1 MRFLVEL
8 SLYTIL
14 DMSNPAPQ
22 KRKRAYRHRVK
33 CSECKKEIVAEYQD
47 AHARTKHVG
56 KKVKFSISRAP
67 NQSQLGFTGGDETIT
82 NMVKCSRVDTEN
94 VGSDLQND
102 SSTDIVVDSSDT
114 AVDKSEMEA
123 MQVNNGA
130 HCTPAT
136 SEFMDVGVTD
146 ESEIMDKGNSNKSE
160 IMDMES
166 IDNGADNGTS
176 VREAREIVD
185 NGANSDIVHNTNRDM
200 SISVV
205 IDKSVPEKSPMSA
218 ITDNN
223 APDKSD
229 IVDGAHNS
237 SLDTNLCSSTCQT
250 SSDIDE
256 SPQQPILKHYN
267 PKKFG
272 SESFSRDFNPVW
284 YKRYPWLSYD
294 FETKKACCY
303 PCQKYLNAHDF
314 TFDNWKKPER
324 LTKHHKSDNHQTA
337 MAKWID
343 SRANKKRNTSILS
356 KLQESHKHDVQ
367 ENREYLKVI
376 IECLMFTAQQ
386 NIAQRGHDEQRDDL
400 SNSSDVNRGN
410 FLELIHLRCKD
421 IAWLK
426 DKLYSQLQK
435 HAQWTSP
442 VIQNEL
448 LQIIAD
454 LIRERIT
461 NDVRASGWY
470 GIILD
475 ETSDISRTEQVSL
488 CLSFALNGTKKEAF
502 IGFYSTKSTEGE
514 VLYELVKSSITEL
527 NLDLKN
533 IVGKAFDG
541 AANMNGVHKGLS
553 TRMKEC
559 SPFGIYVHCY
569 GHVLNLALQDT
580 MTQTEPL
587 RNALGTI
594 QALHNFLEA
603 SPKRHALFSDTEVQ
617 GEDLKLTLKSLS
629 TTRWSC
635 RWEAV
640 KAVYGQMER
649 IVKALLTLS
658 SDKDPK
664 TYSESRALL
673 TAICDWEFI
682 FGLCLLKVIL
692 SNTCSLSR
700 YLQGKTVDVI
710 SARRNADMTI
720 QTLRQCRN
728 EESFNSVWQIASAMG
743 LKIKKWLTNSQFELR
758 EARAPRQTPSRRLQA
773 LVGEHGQRQTQLTP
787 ESYHRINTYYASI
800 DKVLSELELRFRGND
815 QEILCAL
822 GNICNS
828 ETPDKESF
836 SRIAKFYNIDGEI
849 LEAEQKMYASF
860 RRVRGLGYMTVS
872 EILETMHENDLFDI
886 FPEFSKVVHILAVIP
901 ATSCS
906 AERSFSALRR
916 LKTYLRSTMGQ
927 QRVSNIALINI
938 ERAYANSVVS
948 NDMDH
953 IIDIFGRRNGS

>member
-1 MRFLVEL
+1 
-8 SLYTIL
+8 
-14 DMSNPAPQ
+14 MSNPAPQ
-22 KRKRAYRHRVK
+22 KRKRAYRHRVT
-33 CSECKKEIVAEYQD
+33 CSECKKDIVAEYQD
-47 AHARTKHVG
+47 AHARTKHIG
-56 KKVKFSISRAP
+56 KRVKFTVSRAP
-67 NQSQLGFTGGDETIT
+67 NQSQLGFTGGDETI
-82 NMVKCSRVDTEN
+82 NMLKYSKIDAED

-102 SSTDIVVDSSDT
+102 NSTDIVDSLDT
-114 AVDKSEMEA
+114 APDKSEIEMI
-123 MQVNNGA
+123 QVNNGVRRA
-130 HCTPAT
+130 PAT
-136 SEFMDVGVTD
+136 SEFMDVGVID
-146 ESEIMDKGNSNKSE
+146 ESEIMDKGNSDKAE
-160 IMDMES
+160 IMAMENIHNS
-166 IDNGADNGTS
+166 ADNGASAPDTT
-176 VREAREIVD
+176 EIVD
-185 NGANSDIVHNTNRDM
+185 NGANSEIVHSADRDM

-205 IDKSVPEKSPMSA
+205 IDNSDLEKSLKSVIM
-218 ITDNN
+218 DNG
-223 APDKSD
+223 APDKTD
-229 IVDGAHNS
+229 TVDGAHNS
-237 SLDTNLCSSTCQT
+237 SLDTNVYSGTCQK

-256 SPQQPILKHYN
+256 GPQQPILKCYD

-272 SESFSRDFNPVW
+272 SESFSRDFNPAW
-284 YKRYPWLSYD
+284 YKRYPWLSYNC
-294 FETKKACCY
+294 ETKTACCY

-314 TFDNWKKPER
+314 TFDNWKKIER
-324 LTKHHKSDNHQTA
+324 LTKHHKSENHQTA

-343 SRANKKRNTSILS
+343 SRANKKKNTSILS
-356 KLQESHKHDVQ
+356 KLQESHKQYVK
-367 ENREYLKVI
+367 ENRDYFKVI

-386 NIAQRGHDEQRDDL
+386 NIAQRGHDEQRDSL

-410 FLELIHLRCKD
+410 FLELIHLQCKD

-426 DKLYSQLQK
+426 DKLESQLQK

-461 NDVRASGWY
+461 NDVRTSGWY

-514 VLYELVKSSITEL
+514 VLYELVKSAITEL

-553 TRMKEC
+553 TRMEEC
-559 SPFGIYVHCY
+559 SPLGIYVHCY

-580 MTQTEPL
+580 MTQIEPL

-594 QALHNFLEA
+594 QALYNFLEA

-635 RWEAV
+635 RWEAA
-640 KAVYGQMER
+640 KAVHGQMER

-673 TAICDWEFI
+673 TAICDLEFV
-682 FGLCLLKVIL
+682 FGLCVLKVIL
-692 SNTCSLSR
+692 SNTNSLCR

-710 SARRNADMTI
+710 SARRNADLTI
-720 QTLRQCRN
+720 QTLRQCRS
-728 EESFNSVWQIASAMG
+728 EESFKSVWQLASAMG
-743 LKIKKWLTNSQFELR
+743 LKMKNWLTNSQFELR

-773 LVGEHGQRQTQLTP
+773 LVGEHAQRQTQLTP
-787 ESYHRINTYYASI
+787 ESHHRINTYYASI
-800 DKVLSELELRFRGND
+800 DKVLSELELRFSGND
-815 QEILCAL
+815 QEILCDL
-822 GNICNS
+822 GNICQS
-828 ETPDKESF
+828 EAPDKESF
-836 SRIAKFYNIDGEI
+836 
-849 LEAEQKMYASF
+849 L
-860 RRVRGLGYMTVS
+860 
-872 EILETMHENDLFDI
+872 
-886 FPEFSKVVHILAVIP
+886 P
-901 ATSCS
+901 SC
-906 AERSFSALRR
+906 
-916 LKTYLRSTMGQ
+916 
-927 QRVSNIALINI
+927 
-938 ERAYANSVVS
+938 
-948 NDMDH
+948 
-953 IIDIFGRRNGS
+953 

>member
-1 MRFLVEL
+1 
-8 SLYTIL
+8 
-14 DMSNPAPQ
+14 MSNPAPQ
-22 KRKRAYRHRVK
+22 KRKRAYRHRVT
-33 CSECKKEIVAEYQD
+33 CSECKKDIVAEYQD
-47 AHARTKHVG
+47 AHARTKHIG
-56 KKVKFSISRAP
+56 KRVKFTVSRAP
-67 NQSQLGFTGGDETIT
+67 NQSQLGFTGGDETI
-82 NMVKCSRVDTEN
+82 NMLKYSKIDAED

-102 SSTDIVVDSSDT
+102 NSTDIVDSLDT
-114 AVDKSEMEA
+114 APDKSEIEMI
-123 MQVNNGA
+123 QVNNGVRRA
-130 HCTPAT
+130 PAT
-136 SEFMDVGVTD
+136 SEFMDVGVID
-146 ESEIMDKGNSNKSE
+146 ESEIMDKGNSDKAE
-160 IMDMES
+160 IMAMENIHNS
-166 IDNGADNGTS
+166 ADNGASAPDTT
-176 VREAREIVD
+176 EIVD
-185 NGANSDIVHNTNRDM
+185 NGANSEIVHSADRDM

-205 IDKSVPEKSPMSA
+205 IDNSDLEKSLKSVIM
-218 ITDNN
+218 DNG
-223 APDKSD
+223 APDKTD
-229 IVDGAHNS
+229 TVDGAHNS
-237 SLDTNLCSSTCQT
+237 SLDTNVYSGTCQK

-256 SPQQPILKHYN
+256 GPQQPILKCYD

-272 SESFSRDFNPVW
+272 SESFSRDFNPAW
-284 YKRYPWLSYD
+284 YKRYPWLSYNW
-294 FETKKACCY
+294 ETKTACCY

-314 TFDNWKKPER
+314 TFDNWKKIER
-324 LTKHHKSDNHQTA
+324 LTKHHKSENHQTA

-343 SRANKKRNTSILS
+343 SRANKKKNTSILS
-356 KLQESHKHDVQ
+356 KLQESHKQYVK
-367 ENREYLKVI
+367 ENRDYFKVI

-386 NIAQRGHDEQRDDL
+386 NIAQRDHDEQRDSL

-426 DKLYSQLQK
+426 DKLESQLQK

-461 NDVRASGWY
+461 NDVRTSGWY

-475 ETSDISRTEQVSL
+475 ETSDISRSEQVSL

-514 VLYELVKSSITEL
+514 VLYELVKSAITEL

-553 TRMKEC
+553 TRMEEC
-559 SPFGIYVHCY
+559 SPLGIYVHCY

-580 MTQTEPL
+580 MTQIEPL

-594 QALHNFLEA
+594 QALYNFLEA

-635 RWEAV
+635 RWEAA
-640 KAVYGQMER
+640 KAVHGQMER

-673 TAICDWEFI
+673 TAICDLEFV
-682 FGLCLLKVIL
+682 FGLCVLKVIL
-692 SNTCSLSR
+692 SNTNSLCR

-710 SARRNADMTI
+710 SARRNADLTI
-720 QTLRQCRN
+720 QTLRQCRS
-728 EESFNSVWQIASAMG
+728 EESFKSVWQLASAMG
-743 LKIKKWLTNSQFELR
+743 LKMKNWLTNSQFELR

-773 LVGEHGQRQTQLTP
+773 LVGEHAQRQTQLTP
-787 ESYHRINTYYASI
+787 ESHHRINTYYASI
-800 DKVLSELELRFRGND
+800 DKVLSELELRFSGND
-815 QEILCAL
+815 QEILCDL
-822 GNICNS
+822 GNICQS
-828 ETPDKESF
+828 EAPDKESF
-836 SRIAKFYNIDGEI
+836 
-849 LEAEQKMYASF
+849 L
-860 RRVRGLGYMTVS
+860 
-872 EILETMHENDLFDI
+872 
-886 FPEFSKVVHILAVIP
+886 P
-901 ATSCS
+901 SC
-906 AERSFSALRR
+906 
-916 LKTYLRSTMGQ
+916 
-927 QRVSNIALINI
+927 
-938 ERAYANSVVS
+938 
-948 NDMDH
+948 
-953 IIDIFGRRNGS
+953 

>member
-1 MRFLVEL
+1 
-8 SLYTIL
+8 
-14 DMSNPAPQ
+14 MSNPAPQ
-22 KRKRAYRHRVK
+22 KRKRAYRHRIT
-33 CSECKKEIVAEYQD
+33 CSECKKDIVAEYQD
-47 AHARTKHVG
+47 ARARTKHIG
-56 KKVKFSISRAP
+56 KRVKFTVSRAP
-67 NQSQLGFTGGDETIT
+67 NQSQLGFTGGDETI
-82 NMVKCSRVDTEN
+82 NMLKYSKIDAED

-102 SSTDIVVDSSDT
+102 NSTDIVDSLDT
-114 AVDKSEMEA
+114 APDKSEIEMI
-123 MQVNNGA
+123 QVNNGVRRA
-130 HCTPAT
+130 PAT
-136 SEFMDVGVTD
+136 SEFMDVGVID
-146 ESEIMDKGNSNKSE
+146 ESEIMDKGNSDKAE
-160 IMDMES
+160 IMAMENIHNS
-166 IDNGADNGTS
+166 ADNGASAPDTT
-176 VREAREIVD
+176 EIVD
-185 NGANSDIVHNTNRDM
+185 NGANSEIVHSADRDM

-205 IDKSVPEKSPMSA
+205 IDNSDLEKSLKSVIM
-218 ITDNN
+218 DNG
-223 APDKSD
+223 APDKTD
-229 IVDGAHNS
+229 TVDGAHNS
-237 SLDTNLCSSTCQT
+237 SLDTNVYSGTCQK

-256 SPQQPILKHYN
+256 GPQQPILKCYD

-272 SESFSRDFNPVW
+272 SESFSRDFNPAW
-284 YKRYPWLSYD
+284 YKRYPWLSYNNC
-294 FETKKACCY
+294 ETKTACCY

-314 TFDNWKKPER
+314 TFDNWKKIER
-324 LTKHHKSDNHQTA
+324 LTKHHKSENHQTA

-343 SRANKKRNTSILS
+343 SRANKKKNTSILS
-356 KLQESHKHDVQ
+356 KLQESHKQYVK
-367 ENREYLKVI
+367 ENRDYFKVI

-386 NIAQRGHDEQRDDL
+386 NIAQRDHDEQRDSL

-426 DKLYSQLQK
+426 DKLESQLQK

-461 NDVRASGWY
+461 NDVRTSGWY

-475 ETSDISRTEQVSL
+475 ETSDISRSEQVSL

-514 VLYELVKSSITEL
+514 VLYELVKSAITEL

-553 TRMKEC
+553 TRMEEC
-559 SPFGIYVHCY
+559 SPLGIYVHCY

-580 MTQTEPL
+580 MTQIEPL

-594 QALHNFLEA
+594 QALYNFLEA

-635 RWEAV
+635 RWEAA
-640 KAVYGQMER
+640 KAVHGQMER

-673 TAICDWEFI
+673 TAICDLEFV
-682 FGLCLLKVIL
+682 FGLCVLKVIL
-692 SNTCSLSR
+692 SNTNSLCR

-710 SARRNADMTI
+710 SARRNADLTI
-720 QTLRQCRN
+720 QTLRQCRS
-728 EESFNSVWQIASAMG
+728 EESFKSVWQLASAMG
-743 LKIKKWLTNSQFELR
+743 LKMKNWLTNSQFELR

-773 LVGEHGQRQTQLTP
+773 LVGEHAQRQTQLTP
-787 ESYHRINTYYASI
+787 ESHHRINTYYASI
-800 DKVLSELELRFRGND
+800 DKVLSELELRFSGND
-815 QEILCAL
+815 QEILCDL
-822 GNICNS
+822 GNICQS
-828 ETPDKESF
+828 EAPDKESF
-836 SRIAKFYNIDGEI
+836 
-849 LEAEQKMYASF
+849 L
-860 RRVRGLGYMTVS
+860 
-872 EILETMHENDLFDI
+872 
-886 FPEFSKVVHILAVIP
+886 P
-901 ATSCS
+901 SC
-906 AERSFSALRR
+906 
-916 LKTYLRSTMGQ
+916 
-927 QRVSNIALINI
+927 
-938 ERAYANSVVS
+938 
-948 NDMDH
+948 
-953 IIDIFGRRNGS
+953 

>member
-1 MRFLVEL
+1 
-8 SLYTIL
+8 
-14 DMSNPAPQ
+14 MSNPAPQ
-22 KRKRAYRHRVK
+22 KRKRAYRHRVT
-33 CSECKKEIVAEYQD
+33 CSECKKDIVAEYQD
-47 AHARTKHVG
+47 AHARTKHIG
-56 KKVKFSISRAP
+56 KRVKFTVSRAP
-67 NQSQLGFTGGDETIT
+67 NQSQLGFTGGDETI
-82 NMVKCSRVDTEN
+82 NMLKYSKIDAED

-102 SSTDIVVDSSDT
+102 NSTDIVDSLDT
-114 AVDKSEMEA
+114 APDKSEIEMI
-123 MQVNNGA
+123 QVNNGVRRA
-130 HCTPAT
+130 PAT
-136 SEFMDVGVTD
+136 SEFMDVGVID
-146 ESEIMDKGNSNKSE
+146 ESEIMDKGNSDKAE
-160 IMDMES
+160 IMAMENIHNS
-166 IDNGADNGTS
+166 ADNGASAPDTT
-176 VREAREIVD
+176 EIVD
-185 NGANSDIVHNTNRDM
+185 NGANSEIVHSADRDM

-205 IDKSVPEKSPMSA
+205 IDNSDLEKSLKSVIM
-218 ITDNN
+218 DNG
-223 APDKSD
+223 APDKTD
-229 IVDGAHNS
+229 TVDGAHNS
-237 SLDTNLCSSTCQT
+237 SLDTNVYSGTCQK

-256 SPQQPILKHYN
+256 GPQQPILKCYD

-272 SESFSRDFNPVW
+272 SESFSRDFNPAW
-284 YKRYPWLSYD
+284 YKRYPWLSYNC
-294 FETKKACCY
+294 ETKTACCY

-314 TFDNWKKPER
+314 TFDNWKKIER
-324 LTKHHKSDNHQTA
+324 LTKHHKSENHQTA

-343 SRANKKRNTSILS
+343 SRANKKKNTSILS
-356 KLQESHKHDVQ
+356 KLQESHKQYVK
-367 ENREYLKVI
+367 ENRDYFKVI

-386 NIAQRGHDEQRDDL
+386 NIAQRGHDEQRDSL

-426 DKLYSQLQK
+426 DKLESQLQK

-461 NDVRASGWY
+461 NDVRTSGWY

-514 VLYELVKSSITEL
+514 VLYELVKSAITEL

-553 TRMKEC
+553 TRMEEC
-559 SPFGIYVHCY
+559 SPLGIYVHCY

-580 MTQTEPL
+580 MTQIEPL

-594 QALHNFLEA
+594 QALYNFLEA

-635 RWEAV
+635 RWEAA
-640 KAVYGQMER
+640 KAVHGQMER

-673 TAICDWEFI
+673 TAICDLEFV
-682 FGLCLLKVIL
+682 FGLCVLKVIL
-692 SNTCSLSR
+692 SNTNSLCR

-710 SARRNADMTI
+710 SARRNADLTI
-720 QTLRQCRN
+720 QTLRQCRS
-728 EESFNSVWQIASAMG
+728 EESFKSVWQLASAMG
-743 LKIKKWLTNSQFELR
+743 LKMKNWLTNSQFELR

-773 LVGEHGQRQTQLTP
+773 LVGEHAQRQTQLTP
-787 ESYHRINTYYASI
+787 ESHHRINTYYASI
-800 DKVLSELELRFRGND
+800 DKVLSELELRFSGND
-815 QEILCAL
+815 QEILCDL
-822 GNICNS
+822 GNICQS
-828 ETPDKESF
+828 EAPDKESF
-836 SRIAKFYNIDGEI
+836 
-849 LEAEQKMYASF
+849 L
-860 RRVRGLGYMTVS
+860 
-872 EILETMHENDLFDI
+872 
-886 FPEFSKVVHILAVIP
+886 P
-901 ATSCS
+901 SC
-906 AERSFSALRR
+906 
-916 LKTYLRSTMGQ
+916 
-927 QRVSNIALINI
+927 
-938 ERAYANSVVS
+938 
-948 NDMDH
+948 
-953 IIDIFGRRNGS
+953 

>member
-1 MRFLVEL
+1 
-8 SLYTIL
+8 
-14 DMSNPAPQ
+14 MSNPAPQ
-22 KRKRAYRHRVK
+22 KRKRAYRHRIT
-33 CSECKKEIVAEYQD
+33 CSECKKDIVAEYQD
-47 AHARTKHVG
+47 AHARTKHIG
-56 KKVKFSISRAP
+56 KRVKFTVSRAP
-67 NQSQLGFTGGDETIT
+67 NQSQLGFTGGDETI
-82 NMVKCSRVDTEN
+82 NMLKYSKIDAED
-94 VGSDLQND
+94 GSDLQND
-102 SSTDIVVDSSDT
+102 SSTDIVDSLDT
-114 AVDKSEMEA
+114 APDKSEIEMI
-123 MQVNNGA
+123 QVNNGVRRA
-130 HCTPAT
+130 PAT
-136 SEFMDVGVTD
+136 SEFMDVGVID
-146 ESEIMDKGNSNKSE
+146 ESEIMDKGNSDKAE
-160 IMDMES
+160 IMAMENIHNS
-166 IDNGADNGTS
+166 ADNGASAPDTT
-176 VREAREIVD
+176 EIVD
-185 NGANSDIVHNTNRDM
+185 NGANSEIVHSADRDM

-205 IDKSVPEKSPMSA
+205 IDNSDLEKSLKSVIM
-218 ITDNN
+218 DNG
-223 APDKSD
+223 APDKTD
-229 IVDGAHNS
+229 TVDGAHNS
-237 SLDTNLCSSTCQT
+237 SLDTNVYSGTCQK

-256 SPQQPILKHYN
+256 GPQQPILKCYD

-272 SESFSRDFNPVW
+272 SESFSRDFNPAW
-284 YKRYPWLSYD
+284 YKRYPWLSYNC
-294 FETKKACCY
+294 ETKTACCY

-314 TFDNWKKPER
+314 TFDNWKKIER
-324 LTKHHKSDNHQTA
+324 LTKHHKSENHQTA

-343 SRANKKRNTSILS
+343 SRANKKKNTSILS
-356 KLQESHKHDVQ
+356 KLQESHKQYVK
-367 ENREYLKVI
+367 ENRDYFKVI

-386 NIAQRGHDEQRDDL
+386 NIAQRDHDEQRDSL

-426 DKLYSQLQK
+426 DKLESQLQK

-461 NDVRASGWY
+461 NDVRTSGWY

-514 VLYELVKSSITEL
+514 VLYELVKSAITEL

-553 TRMKEC
+553 TRMEEC
-559 SPFGIYVHCY
+559 SPLGIYVHCY

-580 MTQTEPL
+580 MTQIEPL

-594 QALHNFLEA
+594 QALYNFLEA

-635 RWEAV
+635 RWEAA
-640 KAVYGQMER
+640 KAVHGQMER

-673 TAICDWEFI
+673 TAICDLEFV
-682 FGLCLLKVIL
+682 FGLCVLKVIL
-692 SNTCSLSR
+692 SNTNSLCR

-710 SARRNADMTI
+710 SARRNADLTI
-720 QTLRQCRN
+720 QTLRQCRS
-728 EESFNSVWQIASAMG
+728 EESFKSVWQLASAMG
-743 LKIKKWLTNSQFELR
+743 LKMKNWLTNSQFELR

-773 LVGEHGQRQTQLTP
+773 LVGEHAQRQTQLTP
-787 ESYHRINTYYASI
+787 ESHHRINTYYASI
-800 DKVLSELELRFRGND
+800 DKVLSELELRFSGND
-815 QEILCAL
+815 QEILCDL
-822 GNICNS
+822 GNICQS
-828 ETPDKESF
+828 EAPDKESF
-836 SRIAKFYNIDGEI
+836 
-849 LEAEQKMYASF
+849 L
-860 RRVRGLGYMTVS
+860 
-872 EILETMHENDLFDI
+872 
-886 FPEFSKVVHILAVIP
+886 P
-901 ATSCS
+901 SC
-906 AERSFSALRR
+906 
-916 LKTYLRSTMGQ
+916 
-927 QRVSNIALINI
+927 
-938 ERAYANSVVS
+938 
-948 NDMDH
+948 
-953 IIDIFGRRNGS
+953 

>member
-1 MRFLVEL
+1 
-8 SLYTIL
+8 
-14 DMSNPAPQ
+14 MSNPAPQ
-22 KRKRAYRHRVK
+22 KRKRAYRHRVT
-33 CSECKKEIVAEYQD
+33 CSECKKDIVAEYQD
-47 AHARTKHVG
+47 AHARTKHIG
-56 KKVKFSISRAP
+56 KRVKFTVSRAP
-67 NQSQLGFTGGDETIT
+67 NQSQLGFTGGDETI
-82 NMVKCSRVDTEN
+82 NMLKYSKIDAED

-102 SSTDIVVDSSDT
+102 NSTDIVDSLDT
-114 AVDKSEMEA
+114 APDKSEIEMI
-123 MQVNNGA
+123 QVNNGVRRA
-130 HCTPAT
+130 PAT
-136 SEFMDVGVTD
+136 SEFMDVGVID
-146 ESEIMDKGNSNKSE
+146 ESEIMDKGNSDKAE
-160 IMDMES
+160 IMAMENIHNS
-166 IDNGADNGTS
+166 ADNGASAPDTT
-176 VREAREIVD
+176 EIVD
-185 NGANSDIVHNTNRDM
+185 NGANSEIVHSADRDM

-205 IDKSVPEKSPMSA
+205 IDNSDLEKSLKSVIM
-218 ITDNN
+218 DNG
-223 APDKSD
+223 APDKTD
-229 IVDGAHNS
+229 TVDGAHNS
-237 SLDTNLCSSTCQT
+237 SLDTNVYSGTCQK

-256 SPQQPILKHYN
+256 GPQQPILKCYD

-272 SESFSRDFNPVW
+272 SESFSRDFNPAW
-284 YKRYPWLSYD
+284 YKRYPWLSYNNC
-294 FETKKACCY
+294 ETKTACCY

-314 TFDNWKKPER
+314 TFDNWKKIER
-324 LTKHHKSDNHQTA
+324 LTKHHKSENHQTA

-343 SRANKKRNTSILS
+343 SRANKKKNTSILS
-356 KLQESHKHDVQ
+356 KLQESHKQYVK
-367 ENREYLKVI
+367 ENRDYFKVI

-386 NIAQRGHDEQRDDL
+386 NIAQRGHDEQRDSL

-426 DKLYSQLQK
+426 DKLESQLQK

-461 NDVRASGWY
+461 NDVRTSGWY

-514 VLYELVKSSITEL
+514 VLYELVKSAITEL

-553 TRMKEC
+553 TRMEEC
-559 SPFGIYVHCY
+559 SPLGIYVHCY

-580 MTQTEPL
+580 MTQIEPL

-594 QALHNFLEA
+594 QALYNFLEA

-635 RWEAV
+635 RWEAA
-640 KAVYGQMER
+640 KAVHGQMER

-673 TAICDWEFI
+673 TAICDLEFV
-682 FGLCLLKVIL
+682 FGLCVLKVIL
-692 SNTCSLSR
+692 SNTNSLCR

-710 SARRNADMTI
+710 SARRNADLTI
-720 QTLRQCRN
+720 QTLRQCRS
-728 EESFNSVWQIASAMG
+728 EESFKSVWQLASAMG
-743 LKIKKWLTNSQFELR
+743 LKMKNWLTNSQFELR

-773 LVGEHGQRQTQLTP
+773 LVGEHAQRQTQLTP
-787 ESYHRINTYYASI
+787 ESHHRINTYYASI
-800 DKVLSELELRFRGND
+800 DKVLSELELRFSGND
-815 QEILCAL
+815 QEILCDL
-822 GNICNS
+822 GNICQS
-828 ETPDKESF
+828 EAPDKESF
-836 SRIAKFYNIDGEI
+836 
-849 LEAEQKMYASF
+849 L
-860 RRVRGLGYMTVS
+860 
-872 EILETMHENDLFDI
+872 
-886 FPEFSKVVHILAVIP
+886 P
-901 ATSCS
+901 SC
-906 AERSFSALRR
+906 
-916 LKTYLRSTMGQ
+916 
-927 QRVSNIALINI
+927 
-938 ERAYANSVVS
+938 
-948 NDMDH
+948 
-953 IIDIFGRRNGS
+953 